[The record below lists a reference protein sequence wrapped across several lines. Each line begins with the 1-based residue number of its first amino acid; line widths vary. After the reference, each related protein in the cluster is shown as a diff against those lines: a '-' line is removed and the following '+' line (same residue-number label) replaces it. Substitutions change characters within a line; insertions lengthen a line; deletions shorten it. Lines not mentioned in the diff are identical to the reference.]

1 MCIHPFL
8 FFHVFYIQRIINYFS
23 LVVFV
28 VGFTEYRSSKFL
40 LKCASLNSSGSLTP
54 DPIPQV
60 LSYHFLLHSHGQI
73 CELWSMG
80 HVSSWC
86 FFSFWMMTT
95 RFGPLDANSFNTR
108 VRDDQPGGSVF
119 RKYLDLLLGS
129 P

>member
-1 MCIHPFL
+1 MDKY
-8 FFHVFYIQRIINYFS
+8 VNYEAWDMS
-23 LVVFV
+23 LAGV
-28 VGFTEYRSSKFL
+28 
-40 LKCASLNSSGSLTP
+40 
-54 DPIPQV
+54 
-60 LSYHFLLHSHGQI
+60 
-73 CELWSMG
+73 
-80 HVSSWC
+80 